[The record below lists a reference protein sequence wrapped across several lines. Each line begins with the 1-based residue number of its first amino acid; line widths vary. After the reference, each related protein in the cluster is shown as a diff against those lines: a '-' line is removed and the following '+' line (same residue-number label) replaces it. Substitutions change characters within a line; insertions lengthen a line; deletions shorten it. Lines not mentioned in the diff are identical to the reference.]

1 MKPKLW
7 FGILLVV
14 ASIFLG
20 VTTFR
25 KTLTPYTSFA
35 EARRSGVSVQ
45 VNGVLQDPKAVKFDP
60 AKSELVF
67 ALKDDKNEVMEVVYK
82 CVKPAN
88 FEQATNVVAIGSYQN
103 GRFTADQ
110 LLVKCPSKYQAEAA
124 AKAAA
129 SGPARSAAPAADVT
143 PKPAKPA
150 PGGGT

>member
-7 FGILLVV
+7 LGIILVA

-45 VNGVLQDPKAVKFDP
+45 VNGVLQDPKAVKFDA

-67 ALKDDKNEVMEVVYK
+67 ALKDDKNEVMEVIYK
-82 CVKPAN
+82 GVKPAN
-88 FEQATNVVAIGSYQN
+88 FEQATNVVAIGSYQD

-110 LLVKCPSKYQAEAA
+110 LLVKCPSKYQAEGASP
-124 AKAAA
+124 AA
-129 SGPARSAAPAADVT
+129 SGPARSAAPAA
-143 PKPAKPA
+143 AS
-150 PGGGT
+150 PGAGGS